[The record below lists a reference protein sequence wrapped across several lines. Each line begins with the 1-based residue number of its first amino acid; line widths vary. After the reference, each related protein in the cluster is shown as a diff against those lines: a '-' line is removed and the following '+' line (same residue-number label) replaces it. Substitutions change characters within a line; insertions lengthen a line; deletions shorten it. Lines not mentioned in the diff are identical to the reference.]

1 MNNNV
6 NDDMAP
12 KKIILP
18 DISTIIS
25 EKVLQEGAGNELLFM
40 SYLNEIVHISIKDR
54 VIYSKKFCITSKDNF
69 LIYENKDNYIQVK
82 KPLAIIPISSIKN
95 VVLFKLTK
103 KVVSYDHFYIEFD
116 LDENNRN
123 NINDKIDT
131 FYEND
136 LNNKTNENL
145 KNTALV
151 LFKTE
156 EKNLAKEWYVLLKF
170 LIDLN
175 LKK

>member
-1 MNNNV
+1 M
-6 NDDMAP
+6 
-12 KKIILP
+12 L
-18 DISTIIS
+18 
-25 EKVLQEGAGNELLFM
+25 
-40 SYLNEIVHISIKDR
+40 
-54 VIYSKKFCITSKDNF
+54 C
-69 LIYENKDNYIQVK
+69 
-82 KPLAIIPISSIKN
+82 
-95 VVLFKLTK
+95 
-103 KVVSYDHFYIEFD
+103 YIEFD